1 MISKQLVGFTIA
13 EITSSIPVQGTE
25 MEKVEAYNKAWRLGA
40 KSNDFS
46 LVDKIY
52 HPDYLATDPTTGIT
66 VNLEDEKLVL
76 STYSEDYILGLFR
89 IVYESDDFLCVHRY
103 DLANKRSN
111 PIYYAIVFM
120 LKYKDGLILTQ
131 ESVRELLDQDPS
143 EGQNWNWEDYE

>member
-1 MISKQLVGFTIA
+1 MT
-13 EITSSIPVQGTE
+13 
-25 MEKVEAYNKAWRLGA
+25 KADAFDRDVRHIF
-40 KSNDFS
+40 KNNDFS
-46 LVDKIY
+46 VFDEIY

-76 STYSEDYILGLFR
+76 STYSQDYILGLFR
-89 IVYESDDFLCVHRY
+89 IVYEIDDFLCVHRY

-120 LKYKDGLILTQ
+120 IKYKDGLITTQ
-131 ESVRELLDQDPS
+131 ESVREPLDQAPS

>member
-1 MISKQLVGFTIA
+1 MT
-13 EITSSIPVQGTE
+13 
-25 MEKVEAYNKAWRLGA
+25 KADAFDRAVRLIF
-40 KSNDFS
+40 KNNDFS
-46 LVDKIY
+46 LFDEIY
-52 HPDYLATDPTTGIT
+52 HPDYSAQDPTTGIT

-120 LKYKDGLILTQ
+120 I
-131 ESVRELLDQDPS
+131 
-143 EGQNWNWEDYE
+143 